1 MLYSKFMNTIYRFE
15 DIRGQENKFVREC
28 QNGQVAAWEE
38 LVRRHRR
45 RIYGQCYRFTRRAC
59 EAHDLTQEVLLR
71 VFCTLGSFREEEL
84 SFVAWLNLVTRNL
97 LIDHYRR
104 TRRERAMMPLDAPP
118 ARPAR
123 LVTMKENPGLRY
135 ERVERSGILRAAL
148 RKLPEELRDT
158 VFLYD
163 VQGLSYGETAARTGV
178 PVGTVKSRLHRGRG
192 LLAHLLRR
200 YRLAA

>member
-1 MLYSKFMNTIYRFE
+1 MSTIYRFE

-28 QNGQVAAWEE
+28 QSGSAQAWDE
-38 LVRRHRR
+38 LVLRHRR
-45 RIYGQCYRFTRRAC
+45 RIYNQCYRFTRRVC
-59 EAHDLTQEVLLR
+59 EAHDLTQDVLLR
-71 VFCTLGSFREEEL
+71 VYCTLGSFREEEL

-104 TRRERAMMPLDAPP
+104 TRHDRTAVPLDAVT
-118 ARPAR
+118 ARSAR
-123 LVTMKENPGLRY
+123 FVTMKENPGLRY
-135 ERVERSGILRAAL
+135 EHAEKSGILRGAMA
-148 RKLPEELRDT
+148 KLPPELRQT

-163 VQGLSYGETAARTGV
+163 IRGVSYSEIAQRTGV
-178 PVGTVKSRLHRGRG
+178 PVGTVKSRLHRGRA